1 MNQNCDVIECSTD
14 IIAQLAENYCNKWFD
29 DPGKGSVDIFIYP
42 VVGIT
47 VQELRSLVK
56 LELPE
61 QRTGWKGILV
71 AADIQ
76 NLPLLDI
83 TARVQLQDGE
93 TRIGIPS
100 EVIRELL
107 FAGPSIIIA
116 FPSTS
121 LPETNPIALAVSLFR
136 LYRGS
141 AIAWGRPIGVKYNR
155 QTQDKWIAMHHSKP
169 YCPSTDGPFDSPL
182 MGQNISETLSALVGS
197 ENSHPDR
204 AIFAL
209 ELFNQANE
217 SIKDSLGVRIFHY
230 WSAIETLCDS
240 NKESDLLGHLFDGK
254 SDKTAPENRKLFG
267 DARTLR
273 HNVIH
278 KGYAPFSDPHILER
292 YLQVVFLD
300 MLRNILKLPY
310 AGYIEQFTNRHGTV
324 WFQEKYKKKK

>member
-1 MNQNCDVIECSTD
+1 MNQNLDVIENSTD
-14 IIAQLAENYCNKWFD
+14 IIAQLAENCCKKWFD

-47 VQELRSLVK
+47 VEELRNLIK
-56 LELPE
+56 LEWPE
-61 QRTGWKGILV
+61 QRTSWKGVLA

-76 NLPLLDI
+76 NMPLLDI
-83 TARVQLQDGE
+83 TPHVHLKDE
-93 TRIGIPS
+93 KTKVGIPS
-100 EVIRELL
+100 EVIRELQ
-107 FAGPSIIIA
+107 FAGPAIIIA

-121 LPETNPIALAVSLFR
+121 SLEISPVSLAISLFR

-141 AIAWGRPIGVKYNR
+141 AIAWGRPIGMKYNR

-169 YCPSTDGPFDSPL
+169 YSPNTDGPFDSPL
-182 MGQNISETLSALVGS
+182 MGQNISETFSALFCFD
-197 ENSHPDR
+197 NSDHDR

-217 SIKDSLGVRIFHY
+217 SIKDSLRVRIFHY

-240 NKESDLLGHLFDGK
+240 NNESVLLSHLFDGK
-254 SDKTAPENRKLFG
+254 SDKTALENRKLFG

-278 KGYAPFSDPHILER
+278 KGHAPFSDPYILER

-300 MLRNILKLPY
+300 MLRNVLKLPY
-310 AGYIEQFTNRHGTV
+310 AGYIEQFANRHGTS